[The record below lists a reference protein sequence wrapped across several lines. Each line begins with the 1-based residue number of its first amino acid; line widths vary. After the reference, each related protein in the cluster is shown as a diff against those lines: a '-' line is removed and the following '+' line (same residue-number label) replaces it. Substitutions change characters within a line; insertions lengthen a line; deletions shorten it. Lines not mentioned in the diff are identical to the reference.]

1 VELRVV
7 QASSTVA
14 EVMMG
19 ERKIVHVKRGRVL
32 DVVGSG
38 RRTRW
43 EVEIAEGVDL
53 LLVSFFP
60 CASTSMVGLDWTG
73 LD

>member
-1 VELRVV
+1 
-7 QASSTVA
+7 
-14 EVMMG
+14 MG

-32 DVVGSG
+32 DIVGSG

-53 LLVSFFP
+53 LLVS
-60 CASTSMVGLDWTG
+60 CIVLIIAESQSVRHESR
-73 LD
+73 